1 MYGDS
6 SSKMPITLA
15 MAFSSDRVAF
25 YNFLNMSNS
34 EQDEIISRA
43 ERSKSIIE
51 IQKIVSSL
59 SKKNRE
65 NESIM

>member
-1 MYGDS
+1 
-6 SSKMPITLA
+6 
-15 MAFSSDRVAF
+15 
-25 YNFLNMSNS
+25 MSNS
-34 EQDEIISRA
+34 EQDEIIERA